1 MGLSPRHGTN
11 RESNKAYTGGI
22 NMGTFAFKMPDIGEG
37 VVEGEVVEWMVAV
50 GDVVKEDDPILSVM
64 TDKATVEIP
73 SPVDGK
79 VTKVIGEAGD
89 ILPVGVVCIE
99 FEVDGAGNASA
110 SEEAPTK
117 KEAEPAKEEPKAT
130 PAPTPAPK
138 AAAETPPAPTPA
150 PAMAPVPRAPGTK
163 ALASPAVRQ
172 RAREANI
179 SLDHVSGSGPAGRIS
194 HADLDTHI
202 AGGASGASRSAPVG
216 GRARVQLNGTEAMK
230 VIGLRRKIADSM
242 IASYSTIP
250 HFSYFEEVDVTAL
263 EELRQHLNA
272 TRPEGAP
279 KLTYLPFIM
288 QALVRALAER
298 PECNALYDDEANIVT
313 RHEAINLGIAT
324 QTDRGLFVPV
334 VKHVEA
340 MDIWQSATEMG
351 RVTSATRDGKAGV
364 EDLSGST
371 FTITSLGRLG
381 GLGATPIINKPEV
394 GILGVHNAK
403 DRAVVRNG
411 AVVIRRM
418 MNLSSSW
425 DHRVV
430 DGHDGATLVQLV
442 KTYLENPATIFM

>member
-1 MGLSPRHGTN
+1 
-11 RESNKAYTGGI
+11 
-22 NMGTFAFKMPDIGEG
+22 MGTFAFKLPDIGEG
-37 VVEGEVVEWMVAV
+37 VVEGEVVEWMVSV
-50 GDVVKEDDPILSVM
+50 GDTVKEDDPILSVM

-99 FEVDGAGNASA
+99 FEVDGDGNASA
-110 SEEAPTK
+110 SEEEPVKEKSEPKVPEPTK
-117 KEAEPAKEEPKAT
+117 EIEEK
-130 PAPTPAPK
+130 PAPK
-138 AAAETPPAPTPA
+138 PVQEPKQAPQ
-150 PAMAPVPRAPGTK
+150 PVARASGTK

-179 SLDHVSGSGPAGRIS
+179 NLEHVAGSGPAGRIS
-194 HADLDTHI
+194 HADLDKHI
-202 AGGASGASRSAPVG
+202 SGGASGATSWSPIGASAKTE
-216 GRARVQLNGTEAMK
+216 LNGTEEIK

-242 IASYSTIP
+242 MSSYSSIA
-250 HFSYFEEVDVTAL
+250 HFSYFEEVDITAL
-263 EELRQHLNA
+263 EELRQHLNS

-288 QALVRALAER
+288 QALVKALRES
-298 PECNALYDDEANIVT
+298 PECNALYDDDANVVT
-313 RHEAINLGIAT
+313 RHQAINLGIAT
-324 QTDRGLFVPV
+324 QTDRGLYVPV

-340 MDIWQSATEMG
+340 MDIWQSAAEMV
-351 RVTSATRDGKAGV
+351 RVTSATREGKATAD
-364 EDLSGST
+364 ELSGST

-403 DRAVVRNG
+403 ERAVVRNG
-411 AVVIRRM
+411 HVVVRRM

-430 DGHDGATLVQLV
+430 DGHDGATLVQRV

>member
-1 MGLSPRHGTN
+1 M
-11 RESNKAYTGGI
+11 

-50 GDVVKEDDPILSVM
+50 GDSVKEDDPILSVM

-99 FEVDGAGNASA
+99 FEVDGDGNASA
-110 SEEAPTK
+110 PAPEAKADP
-117 KEAEPAKEEPKAT
+117 APAPAAKESKPEPTPEVA

-138 AAAETPPAPTPA
+138 AAATPA
-150 PAMAPVPRAPGTK
+150 PAAAPVARAPGTK

-179 SLDHVSGSGPAGRIS
+179 SLDHVAGSGPAGRIS
-194 HADLDTHI
+194 HADLDAHI
-202 AGGASGASRSAPVG
+202 AGGASGASRATPMG
-216 GRARVQLNGTEAMK
+216 GRARTELNGTESMK

-242 IASYSTIP
+242 IASYSSIP

-288 QALVRALAER
+288 QALVKALAQR
-298 PECNALYDDEANIVT
+298 PECNALYDDEANVVT

-351 RVTSATRDGKAGV
+351 RVTGATRDGKAGV
-364 EDLSGST
+364 EDLTGST

-403 DRAVVRNG
+403 DRAVVRDG

>member
-1 MGLSPRHGTN
+1 MGI
-11 RESNKAYTGGI
+11 Y
-22 NMGTFAFKMPDIGEG
+22 AFKLPDIGEG
-37 VVEGEVVEWMVAV
+37 VVEGEVVEWMVSV

-79 VTKVIGEAGD
+79 ITKIIGEPGD
-89 ILPVGVVCIE
+89 ILPVGEVCIE
-99 FEVDGAGNASA
+99 FEVDGAGNSSA
-110 SEEAPTK
+110 SSEEDETK
-117 KEAEPAKEEPKAT
+117 PEPVAEPAPAKEDVKPEPVVEKA
-130 PAPTPAPK
+130 PEPV
-138 AAAETPPAPTPA
+138 AAA
-150 PAMAPVPRAPGTK
+150 APVARAAGTK

-179 SLDHVSGSGPAGRIS
+179 DLQIVAGSGPGGRIS
-194 HADLDTHI
+194 HADLDRHI
-202 AGGASGASRSAPVG
+202 AGGASGASSFAPVG
-216 GRARVQLNGTEAMK
+216 ATTKTKLTGTEDVK

-242 IASYSTIP
+242 MSSYSTIA
-250 HFSYFEEVDVTAL
+250 HFSYFEEVDITAL
-263 EELRQHLNA
+263 EELRQHLNS

-288 QALVRALAER
+288 QALVKALKES
-298 PECNALYDDEANIVT
+298 PECNALYDDQANVVT
-313 RHEAINLGIAT
+313 RHQAIHLGIAT
-324 QTDRGLFVPV
+324 QTDRGLYVPV

-340 MDIWQSATEMG
+340 MDIWQSALEMV
-351 RVTSATRDGKAGV
+351 RVTSATREGKASAD
-364 EDLSGST
+364 ELSGST

-403 DRAVVRNG
+403 ERAVVRNG
-411 AVVIRRM
+411 QIVVRRM

-430 DGHDGATLVQLV
+430 DGHDGATLVQKV
-442 KTYLENPATIFM
+442 KTLLENPATIFM

>member
-1 MGLSPRHGTN
+1 MGIY
-11 RESNKAYTGGI
+11 E
-22 NMGTFAFKMPDIGEG
+22 FKLPDIGEG

-50 GDVVKEDDPILSVM
+50 GDSIKEDDPILSVM

-73 SPVDGK
+73 SPVNGVVSK
-79 VTKVIGEAGD
+79 IIGEPGD
-89 ILPVGVVCIE
+89 ILPVGEVCIE
-99 FEVDGAGNASA
+99 FEVDGDGNASSKPA
-110 SEEAPTK
+110 AKQEEVVKETPKVEKATK
-117 KEAEPAKEEPKAT
+117 PKPEPVPVKAAEPVSAPEPVVR
-130 PAPTPAPK
+130 
-138 AAAETPPAPTPA
+138 AA
-150 PAMAPVPRAPGTK
+150 GTK

-172 RAREANI
+172 RARQANI
-179 SLDHVSGSGPAGRIS
+179 DLQLVAGSGPAGRIS
-194 HADLDTHI
+194 HGDLDIHI
-202 AGGASGASRSAPVG
+202 AGGAGGATSFAPLG
-216 GRARVQLNGTEAMK
+216 SSTKTKLTGTEEIK

-242 IASYSTIP
+242 MASYSSIA

-288 QALVRALAER
+288 QALVKALRES

-313 RHEAINLGIAT
+313 RHQAIHLGIAT
-324 QTDRGLFVPV
+324 QTDRGLYVPV

-340 MDIWQSATEMG
+340 MDIWQSAGEMI
-351 RVTSATRDGKAGV
+351 RVTSATREGKASAD
-364 EDLSGST
+364 DLSGST

-403 DRAVVRNG
+403 ERAVVRNG
-411 AVVIRRM
+411 QIVVRRM

-430 DGHDGATLVQLV
+430 DGHDGATLVQRV